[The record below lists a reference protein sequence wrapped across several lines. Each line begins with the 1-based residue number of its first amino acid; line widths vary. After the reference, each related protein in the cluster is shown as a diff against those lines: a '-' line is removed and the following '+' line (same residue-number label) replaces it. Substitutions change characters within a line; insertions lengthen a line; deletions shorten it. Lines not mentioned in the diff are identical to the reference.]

1 MGCISILYRS
11 NWKFEMESCG
21 LKGIMDRNKIRGK
34 LIISIL
40 LMIKIR
46 KNGKLVK
53 IRIFEIII

>member
-1 MGCISILYRS
+1 
-11 NWKFEMESCG
+11 MESCG